1 MYSNH
6 NSLPSANEVFIQNNN
21 VELPLLDNQ
30 ENRRNDYTKYQ
41 DMRREGRYQP
51 QKSDN
56 KTFPGAPKS
65 RAKSVNSGKKFLS
78 VCENA
83 KFPIFNSKLRED
95 SEHGLVVNAVDH
107 VRRTTGTLHN
117 INWPTLTLVMKNKD
131 SKRKKR
137 SPPKFSHVAVQTE
150 NYNLK
155 LIYPLWNTREIALP
169 MKDDFP
175 VFKENKVSRGPKIE
189 NYVSMKIQ
197 LSCRPEPSNEEL
209 VFFSTSGQNIKSCAN
224 VVQREQSKLDQ
235 ECRPLNKITFP
246 EKGKCLKIKGTRRS
260 KITEF
265 SKFRYFS
272 ALNIHS
278 GNSGSNKQLSL
289 KDKSI
294 ETNTA
299 SAGNRNEKSS
309 AFSFEELVQCLTE
322 TRKTSKLKIDA
333 EEKLGCSR
341 MNTQNK
347 YSHKGTLDGNSVQK
361 TTTTFVHGGNKRSFC
376 KQNSNNQLQKSHL
389 LHSNKALQNFF
400 QYPYYSCEQ
409 VISCAKAEFI
419 ATYGFDIE
427 NAINIAYYLWQRR
440 KQRLPY
446 TRMFTKS
453 SVPYTNYEGEADF
466 QTLQ

>member
-1 MYSNH
+1 MYSNRN
-6 NSLPSANEVFIQNNN
+6 NSPSANEVFIQNNN
-21 VELPLLDNQ
+21 VKLPVLDNQ
-30 ENRRNDYTKYQ
+30 ENHQNDHTQYQ
-41 DMRREGRYQP
+41 DMRREGKYQP
-51 QKSDN
+51 KKSDH
-56 KTFPGAPKS
+56 KIFPGAPKS

-78 VCENA
+78 VCNNA
-83 KFPIFNSKLRED
+83 KFPIFNSKL
-95 SEHGLVVNAVDH
+95 HGDPEPGLGVNALDH
-107 VRRTTGTLHN
+107 VHMTTGTLHS
-117 INWPTLTLVMKNKD
+117 INWPALTLLMKNKD
-131 SKRKKR
+131 SKQKKR
-137 SPPKFSHVAVQTE
+137 SSPKFSDVAVQTE
-150 NYNLK
+150 NSNLE

-169 MKDDFP
+169 VKDDIP
-175 VFKENKVSRGPKIE
+175 LMKENKVSRGTKIE
-189 NYVSMKIQ
+189 NYMSMKIQ
-197 LSCRPEPSNEEL
+197 LSCKHEPSNEDL
-209 VFFSTSGQNIKSCAN
+209 VFFSASGQNIKSCAN
-224 VVQREQSKLDQ
+224 VVQREQTKLDQ
-235 ECRPLNKITFP
+235 ERRPLDTITIP
-246 EKGKCLKIKGTRRS
+246 KTEKVLKIKGTRKS

-289 KDKSI
+289 KDKDM

-299 SAGNRNEKSS
+299 PAGRRYEKNS

-322 TRKTSKLKIDA
+322 TGKTSKLKIDG

-341 MNTQNK
+341 MNNENK
-347 YSHKGTLDGNSVQK
+347 YSHKGTSDGNSLLK
-361 TTTTFVHGGNKRSFC
+361 PTTTFVYGGNKRSFC
-376 KQNSNNQLQKSHL
+376 KQNSINQLQKSHL
-389 LHSNKALQNFF
+389 LHSNKTLQNFF

-427 NAINIAYYLWQRR
+427 NAINIVYYLWQGR

-453 SVPYTNYEGEADF
+453 SVPYSNYEGGADF

>member
-6 NSLPSANEVFIQNNN
+6 NNLPSANEVFLQNNN
-21 VELPLLDNQ
+21 VELTVSDNQ
-30 ENRRNDYTKYQ
+30 ENHRNDCTKYQ

-51 QKSDN
+51 KKSDH

-65 RAKSVNSGKKFLS
+65 RAKPMNSGKKFLS
-78 VCENA
+78 VCNNA
-83 KFPIFNSKLRED
+83 KFPIFNRKLLGD
-95 SEHGLVVNAVDH
+95 PKPGLVVDALDRAH
-107 VRRTTGTLHN
+107 RTTGTLHN
-117 INWPTLTLVMKNKD
+117 INWPTLTWLMKNKD
-131 SKRKKR
+131 SNRKKR
-137 SPPKFSHVAVQTE
+137 SPPKFSDVAVQTE
-150 NYNLK
+150 NYNLE
-155 LIYPLWNTREIALP
+155 LIYPLWNTREITLP
-169 MKDDFP
+169 MKDDIP
-175 VFKENKVSRGPKIE
+175 IYKENKVSRGTKIE

-197 LSCRPEPSNEEL
+197 LSCKHEPSNEDL
-209 VFFSTSGQNIKSCAN
+209 VFFSASGQNIKSCTN
-224 VVQREQSKLDQ
+224 VVKCEQTQLDQ
-235 ECRPLNKITFP
+235 ERRPLNTITIP
-246 EKGKCLKIKGTRRS
+246 EKGKFFKIQGTRRS

-272 ALNIHS
+272 ALNTHS

-289 KDKSI
+289 KDKSM

-299 SAGNRNEKSS
+299 PAGSRNEKSS

-322 TRKTSKLKIDA
+322 TRKTSKLKTDG

-341 MNTQNK
+341 MNAENK
-347 YSHKGTLDGNSVQK
+347 YSHKGTSDGNSVLK

-389 LHSNKALQNFF
+389 LHSNKTMQNFF
-400 QYPYYSCEQ
+400 PYPFYSCDQ
-409 VISCAKAEFI
+409 VISRAKAEFI

-446 TRMFTKS
+446 TRMFRKS
-453 SVPYTNYEGEADF
+453 SVPYSNYEGEADF

>member
-6 NSLPSANEVFIQNNN
+6 NNLPSANAVFIQNNN
-21 VELPLLDNQ
+21 VELPGLDNQ
-30 ENRRNDYTKYQ
+30 ENCRNVYTKYH
-41 DMRREGRYQP
+41 DMRREGRYQSK
-51 QKSDN
+51 KSDH
-56 KTFPGAPKS
+56 KTFPETPKS

-78 VCENA
+78 VCNNA
-83 KFPIFNSKLRED
+83 KFPIFNSKLLGDPEP
-95 SEHGLVVNAVDH
+95 GLVVNKLDC
-107 VRRTTGTLHN
+107 VRKTTGTLHN
-117 INWPTLTLVMKNKD
+117 INWPKLTLLMKNKD
-131 SKRKKR
+131 SNRKKR
-137 SPPKFSHVAVQTE
+137 SPPKFSDVAVQTE
-150 NYNLK
+150 NYNLE

-169 MKDDFP
+169 VKDDIL
-175 VFKENKVSRGPKIE
+175 VFKENKVSRGTKIE

-197 LSCRPEPSNEEL
+197 LPCRHEPSNEDL
-209 VFFSTSGQNIKSCAN
+209 VFFSASGQNIKSCAN
-224 VVQREQSKLDQ
+224 VVQREQTKLDQ
-235 ECRPLNKITFP
+235 ERRPLNKITIP
-246 EKGKCLKIKGTRRS
+246 EKGKFLKIKGTRKS

-265 SKFRYFS
+265 PKFRNFS

-299 SAGNRNEKSS
+299 PAGSRNEKSS

-322 TRKTSKLKIDA
+322 TRKTSKLKIDG

-341 MNTQNK
+341 MNTENK
-347 YSHKGTLDGNSVQK
+347 YSHKGTLDGNSVWK

-376 KQNSNNQLQKSHL
+376 KQSSNNQLQKSYL
-389 LHSNKALQNFF
+389 LHSNKTLQNFF

-419 ATYGFDIE
+419 ATYGFEIE

-446 TRMFTKS
+446 TRMFTNS
-453 SVPYTNYEGEADF
+453 SVP
-466 QTLQ
+466 